1 VAGVLSMTVA
11 EDADAL
17 SISGMSNYTVKNVKE
32 IDNAAER
39 FGIEGMEARFGR
51 KPLELEK
58 FGFSYQVL
66 TPNFR
71 QPFGHRHA
79 SQEEAYLVLRG
90 SGRIKVEDD
99 IVDLK
104 EWDAI
109 RIPAG
114 RTRQLEA
121 GAGGMDFLAIGA
133 PEGGDA
139 EMIEGWWSD

>member
-1 VAGVLSMTVA
+1 MANVLSMTVA
-11 EDADAL
+11 ESTDAL
-17 SISGMSNYTVKNVKE
+17 SISGMSDYTVKNVKE
-32 IDNAAER
+32 IDNAAEQ

-51 KPLELEK
+51 KPLELEE
-58 FGFSYQVL
+58 FGFSFQTL

-79 SQEEAYLVLRG
+79 TQEEAYVVLRG
-90 SGRIKVEDD
+90 GGRIKVEDE

-114 RTRQLEA
+114 RTRQLESGRSVPLRA
-121 GAGGMDFLAIGA
+121 AT
-133 PEGGDA
+133 PR
-139 EMIEGWWSD
+139 

>member
-1 VAGVLSMTVA
+1 MTVA
-11 EDADAL
+11 DRADAL

-32 IDNAAER
+32 LDNAAER

-51 KPLELEK
+51 KALELEN
-58 FGFSYQVL
+58 FGFSFQAL
-66 TPNFR
+66 TPNYR

-79 SQEEAYLVLRG
+79 TQEEVYVVLRG

-109 RIPAG
+109 RVPAG
-114 RTRQLEA
+114 RARQLES
-121 GAGGMDFLAIGA
+121 GADGMDFIAIGA

-139 EMIEGWWSD
+139 EILEGWWQD